1 LSAETTQK
9 GFEALLLK
17 EFECYSFGTDT
28 APNIQGR
35 ANGTSNSVYLGPP
48 RWELDCRPVRGIALT
63 TLYLGAFTFALLL
76 SVILTKFVRDSA
88 FRRGWVTVPSPE
100 RHMHLH
106 PLPRLGGVAICFAF
120 LATEVLI
127 TLLAPHFPKWRP
139 SVAVRPATTI
149 LLPACLVFLLGVYD
163 DLRGARP
170 WLKFFVQGAAG
181 ALLFLGGL
189 RILSVPLVFGA
200 RHFGGVIGL
209 VLTIIW
215 VIGITNAF
223 NLIDGL
229 DGLAAGSALF
239 STLVVFIVALVSH
252 SNWLAL
258 ATIILA
264 GAILGFLRFNFN
276 PATIFLGDSGSLFIG
291 FLLSAFALQGATKAP
306 TVVAVAIPVVSFGLP
321 ILETGISIL
330 RRLISGRPVFAGDR
344 QHIHHKLLERG
355 LSHRQVVV
363 VLYGVSGAF
372 ALLSL
377 FLLWP
382 TGSTLG
388 LVLAVVGCGVW
399 VGIQHLGYLE
409 FGELRRVAVRTMEQ
423 PQVFVNNL
431 AIRRA
436 VAELRVAQ
444 SYEQVCKVVLAAFE
458 CNDFDTV
465 EWALE
470 SSSLGN
476 RGFLLLPENANLL
489 LFHWQRPSS
498 GLPEEAL
505 PSWRLQLDLLTTK
518 GALLGKMML
527 FRIYSPRALQ
537 LDINL
542 LTTDFPTALADALDR
557 TLPVSV
563 LSAVKADSHASL
575 LRSQV
580 N

>member
-1 LSAETTQK
+1 M
-9 GFEALLLK
+9 
-17 EFECYSFGTDT
+17 T
-28 APNIQGR
+28 A
-35 ANGTSNSVYLGPP
+35 
-48 RWELDCRPVRGIALT
+48 
-63 TLYLGAFTFALLL
+63 LYLGSFTFALLL
-76 SVILTKFVRDSA
+76 SVILTKLVRDFA
-88 FRRGWVTVPSPE
+88 FRRGWVSVPSPE
-100 RHMHLH
+100 RHMHVH

-120 LATEVLI
+120 LITEALV
-127 TLLAPHFPKWRP
+127 TLLAPRFPRWGH
-139 SVAVRPATTI
+139 SVSLHLSTTI
-149 LLPACLVFLLGVYD
+149 LVPACLVFLLGVYD

-170 WLKFFVQGAAG
+170 WLKFVVQGAAG
-181 ALLFLGGL
+181 AMLFLGGL
-189 RILSVPLVFGA
+189 RILALPLVFGA
-200 RHFGGVIGL
+200 RHFSGVVGL

-258 ATIILA
+258 ATIVLA

-330 RRLISGRPVFAGDR
+330 RRLISGRPVFTGDR
-344 QHIHHKLLERG
+344 EHIHHKLLERG
-355 LSHRQVVV
+355 LSHRQVVI
-363 VLYGVSGAF
+363 VLYAVSGVF
-372 ALLSL
+372 AMLSL

-399 VGIQHLGYLE
+399 VGVQHLGYLE

-423 PQVFVNNL
+423 PQVFVNNM
-431 AIRRA
+431 AVRRA
-436 VAELRVAQ
+436 VEELKVARD
-444 SYEQVCKVVLAAFE
+444 YEQVCQIVLAAFE

-465 EWALE
+465 EWKLE
-470 SSSLGN
+470 SSALGN
-476 RGFLLLPENANLL
+476 RGFLLLPERSDLL
-489 LFHWQRPSS
+489 QFRWQRAPKEDRSDS
-498 GLPEEAL
+498 L
-505 PSWRLQLDLLTTK
+505 PSWRLQLDLLTAK
-518 GALLGKMML
+518 NVLLGRMML
-527 FRIYSPRALQ
+527 FRVYSPRALQ

-542 LTTDFPTALADALDR
+542 LTTDFPAALADALDR
-557 TLPVSV
+557 TLPVLV
-563 LSAVKADSHASL
+563 LSAVKADAHPSL
-575 LRSQV
+575 LRTQV